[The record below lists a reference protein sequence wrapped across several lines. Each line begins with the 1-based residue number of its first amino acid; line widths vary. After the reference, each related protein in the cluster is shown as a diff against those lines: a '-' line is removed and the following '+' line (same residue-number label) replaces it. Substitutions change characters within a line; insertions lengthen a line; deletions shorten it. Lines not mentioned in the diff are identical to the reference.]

1 MTQNHKDSDILER
14 IARQAGEI
22 ALGYWNQGLAAET
35 KADNSPVTIA
45 DRESELFI
53 SRSLAEAFPDD
64 GQLGEE
70 GSARESRSGRRWI
83 IDPIDGTRDFVRGN
97 RAWAVLLGLEDK
109 GEVVAGAA
117 YLPAMG
123 EMFTATRGG
132 GAFCNGAPIRV
143 SAIASPSEAVLCVNG
158 FNTVSRNHFA
168 QNLIPWMEQFWAVR
182 SMGGCLDAMM
192 IARGQADLWIEQS
205 GKAWDFAPLK
215 IIVEEAGGRF
225 FNFDGGASIYGENCI
240 CCTPGLE
247 AVARELV
254 RPR

>member
-1 MTQNHKDSDILER
+1 MTQNHNDIDILER

-132 GAFCNGAPIRV
+132 GAFCNGAAIAV

-158 FNTVSRNHFA
+158 FNTISKNHFA
-168 QNLIPWMEQFWAVR
+168 PNLIPWMEQFWAVR

-225 FNFDGGASIYGENCI
+225 FNFDGVQLF
-240 CCTPGLE
+240 TP
-247 AVARELV
+247 VNV
-254 RPR
+254 TK